1 MSQLYP
7 LKFHPILKD
16 KIWGGNRLKN
26 SLHKSGASEIC
37 GESWEIADV
46 QEEISVVSNGF
57 LAGNNLNE
65 LIEIYLGD
73 LVGDSVYEAF
83 GEKFPLLIK
92 FIDANDKLSIQV
104 HPDDTMAQEYHNCP
118 GKAEMWYIIDHEP
131 ESELIVG
138 FNQKVDDKIYL
149 DHLNNNSLPE
159 ILNFEKVKKGDV
171 FYLPPGRIHA
181 IGAGILLTE
190 IQQSSDITYRIFDWN
205 RTDDKGNPREL
216 HTDMALKA
224 MDFNFYNTYKSK
236 YETRLNHTTNM
247 VDCPYFFTNVLYF
260 DKPVEK
266 DYNLIDS
273 FVIYIAVDGNFIIK
287 PEGGENVEV
296 VKGESILLP
305 AIIKNLVL
313 EPKGLAQI
321 LEVYIK

>member
-1 MSQLYP
+1 MITGRLGDFPHGDWIGIASVCPSRNEQHATCGATSTIWLHCQLTP
-7 LKFHPILKD
+7 V
-16 KIWGGNRLKN
+16 G
-26 SLHKSGASEIC
+26 SGAIPS
-37 GESWEIADV
+37 S
-46 QEEISVVSNGF
+46 F
-57 LAGNNLNE
+57 
-65 LIEIYLGD
+65 
-73 LVGDSVYEAF
+73 
-83 GEKFPLLIK
+83 
-92 FIDANDKLSIQV
+92 
-104 HPDDTMAQEYHNCP
+104 
-118 GKAEMWYIIDHEP
+118 
-131 ESELIVG
+131 
-138 FNQKVDDKIYL
+138 
-149 DHLNNNSLPE
+149 PE